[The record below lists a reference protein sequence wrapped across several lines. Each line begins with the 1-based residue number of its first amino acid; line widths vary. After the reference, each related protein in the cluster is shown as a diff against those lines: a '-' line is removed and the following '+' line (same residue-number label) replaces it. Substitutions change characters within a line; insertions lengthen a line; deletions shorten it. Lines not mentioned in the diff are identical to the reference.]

1 MKEFRWNDRTEKA
14 AVLLAQD
21 ELTHDAIAEQV
32 GVTRPT
38 LWHWRNHPEFAAR
51 VQSHIDQFREV
62 TLSRGIADRAR
73 RVAALHDR
81 WRRMH
86 RVIAERAESDRMADV
101 PGGTT
106 GLLAHTVKGVGRG
119 EDFQLIDLYE
129 VDTGLLKELREHEK
143 QAAQELGQ
151 WTEKYDHTS
160 GGKPFQPITTIEVHE
175 PPDPDPG
182 PGPDPAPESP

>member
-1 MKEFRWNDRTEKA
+1 MKDFRWTEKTEEA
-14 AVLLAQD
+14 AQLLAAD
-21 ELTHDAIAEQV
+21 ELTV
-32 GVTRPT
+32 
-38 LWHWRNHPEFAAR
+38 
-51 VQSHIDQFREV
+51 DQ
-62 TLSRGIADRAR
+62 IADRLGITRVTLWRWRKNPEFEAR
-73 RVAALHDR
+73 IQENIDRYREHVLSSGIARREKRVAALHDR

-86 RVIAERAESDRMADV
+86 RVIDERAESDRMADV

-160 GGKPFQPITTIEVHE
+160 GGKPFQPITTIEVHQ
-175 PPDPDPG
+175 PPDPG
-182 PGPDPAPESP
+182 PDPVPEPS